1 MRPLFVAETPL
12 FGLPLFV
19 KSKRRLGGGEDLES
33 EAADRRKEEG
43 MAEERRESEVRTWE
57 PYVLLRIVEVL
68 HSAYKAGHVPMADHI
83 SFFITLVSKFEV
95 SSGQAHTVLDSEA
108 KISRQATLR
117 QMYPVEEC
125 GNSNYTLRSRYYL
138 LPCYLLFD
146 RSIKLLMLV
155 LNKLEVFATQLDA
168 TPLSHPAQLDSHH
181 WRRITMVV
189 AVFLMISKDDKLR
202 DVLSSCRDEM
212 YHLMQSVLS
221 IQSKEEASMSIEQKL
236 KANCAIEQLKTAIS
250 EISP

>member
-1 MRPLFVAETPL
+1 
-12 FGLPLFV
+12 
-19 KSKRRLGGGEDLES
+19 
-33 EAADRRKEEG
+33 
-43 MAEERRESEVRTWE
+43 
-57 PYVLLRIVEVL
+57 
-68 HSAYKAGHVPMADHI
+68 
-83 SFFITLVSKFEV
+83 
-95 SSGQAHTVLDSEA
+95 
-108 KISRQATLR
+108 
-117 QMYPVEEC
+117 MYPVEEC

-138 LPCYLLFD
+138 LPCYLLFN

-202 DVLSSCRDEM
+202 YVLSSCRDEM

-221 IQSKEEASMSIEQKL
+221 IQDYKKYVKGCKFLPQVNNEIEATRNSTYKERFESLEKL
-236 KANCAIEQLKTAIS
+236 VLIMFENDTILVPKETSWFGYYENSNADTLLPANETELYTEDWIGLKTLDEAGKVEYFKVPGGHLAITES
-250 EISP
+250 KWRNTLCHIWETPLWISRLTNLYQDAGGGHNYGTG